1 MTGPDRNKN
10 DFKPI
15 KLQSDQAYLSLDLA
29 QLKTNIAA
37 LVASGAPHFSKT
49 PDHVDW
55 EILTV
60 QGRQSGTE
68 PIERAPDC
76 VDRCGEGVAQFKLT
90 IYQRECEPHF
100 GFAYFP
106 TEKFTLAVDFERK
119 RIGTW
124 VTVVGRDRAEAL
136 HSLAMEGIRTVDID
150 LPDGHRYLTGFIEAA
165 LNDHGESSR
174 NVFLAMRFTDEA
186 PFPEI
191 VEVIRETCAKNGL
204 VVLRADDRAYTDDLW
219 DNVMTYMYA
228 CRSAIAVFDQINYR
242 EFNPN
247 VALEAGFLLAQRK
260 RVLLLKDKAIP
271 ALPTDI
277 VGKIYRPFDTYQSR
291 QTIPP
296 QIDKWVH
303 DCGLNQ

>member
-15 KLQSDQAYLSLDLA
+15 KLHSDQGYLSLDLA
-29 QLKTNIAA
+29 QLKTNVAA
-37 LVASGAPHFSKT
+37 LVASSAPHFSKA

-55 EILTV
+55 QTLTV

-68 PIERAPDC
+68 PIEMAPDF
-76 VDRCGEGVAQFKLT
+76 VDLCAERVSQFKLT
-90 IYQRECEPHF
+90 IYHRECEPHL
-100 GFAYFP
+100 GLAHFP
-106 TEKFTLAVDFERK
+106 EEAFTLAVDFERK
-119 RIGTW
+119 RIGIFA
-124 VTVVGRDRAEAL
+124 TVMGRDRAEAL
-136 HSLAMEGIRTVDID
+136 YRLAMEGIKTVDID
-150 LPDGHRYLTGFIEAA
+150 LPEEHRYLTGFIEAA

-191 VEVIRETCAKNGL
+191 VEVIRETCANNGL
-204 VVLRADDRAYTDDLW
+204 AVLRADDRAYTDDLW

-260 RVLLLKDKAIP
+260 RVLLLKDQAIP
-271 ALPTDI
+271 DLPADI
-277 VGKIYRPFDTYQSR
+277 VGRIYRSYNTYQIR